1 VVVPRATADSVPLDA
16 KEWILFLSIDVH
28 YCPLLISIPTDMKAG
43 EHDSAE
49 RQTPNAKRMTQPAG
63 QDLVVANCGQLLTLA
78 GSAFTR
84 RGTAMRELGMLKDAA
99 MLVRDGRIVLTGTWK
114 EIQATAGGST
124 EELNAAGRLVTP
136 GFVDAHTHLIF
147 GGNRVEEFERRAG
160 GESYQSIAAS
170 GGGILSTV
178 GQTRLATE
186 EELEASA
193 RHRLDWAIRNGTTT
207 IEIKSGYGLSLIDEI
222 KILRVAQRLQDA
234 IRVVP
239 TFLGA
244 HEIPEEFRGN
254 RSGYIDLILN
264 EMLPVISREKL
275 AEYVDVFCESHLFS
289 LEETAQ
295 IVRRGRALGLP
306 ARLHVDQLQDSGGA
320 ALAASLGAATA
331 DHLECTN
338 NTGIEALKQANVQ
351 PVLLPGSVY
360 ALGSHRYAPAR
371 EMIAA
376 GLPLVLASDF
386 NPGSSPTPSIP
397 MVISLAV
404 TQMKLSVAEAITAT
418 TVNAAHS
425 LSRGHLAGSLE
436 PGKTADFVIH
446 QFNDYRELGYYFGV
460 EPAEQV
466 FMGGRCVYAR

>member
-1 VVVPRATADSVPLDA
+1 
-16 KEWILFLSIDVH
+16 
-28 YCPLLISIPTDMKAG
+28 MKPA
-43 EHDSAE
+43 AA
-49 RQTPNAKRMTQPAG
+49 PNAKHQTKE
-63 QDLVVANCGQLLTLA
+63 LVVVNCGQLLTLA
-78 GSAFTR
+78 GSASAR
-84 RGTAMRELGMLKDAA
+84 RGSAMRELGILKDAA
-99 MLVRDGRIVLTGTWK
+99 MLVRDGRIASTGTWK
-114 EIQATAGGST
+114 EIRAAAVGPT
-124 EELNAAGRLVTP
+124 EELDATGRLVTP
-136 GFVDAHTHLIF
+136 GFIDAHTHLVF

-178 GQTRLATE
+178 RQTRAATE

-207 IEIKSGYGLSLIDEI
+207 IEIKSGYGLSLSDEI

-244 HEIPEEFRGN
+244 HEIPEEFRAN
-254 RSGYIDLILN
+254 RSGYIDLILH
-264 EMLPVISREKL
+264 EMLPAIHREQL
-275 AEYVDVFCESHLFS
+275 AEYVDVFCESHVFG

-295 IVRRGRALGLP
+295 IVRQGQALGLP
-306 ARLHVDQLQDSGGA
+306 ARLHVDQLKDSGGA

-338 NTGIEALKQANVQ
+338 NAGIEALKQANVQ

-371 EMIAA
+371 EMIEA

-397 MVISLAV
+397 MIMCLAV

-425 LSRGHLAGSLE
+425 LSRSHLIGSLE
-436 PGKTADFVIH
+436 TGKTADFVIH

-460 EPAEQV
+460 EPAEKV